1 MKRRQGWLFLIILFI
16 IISVLSLINT
26 SFQLGLDL
34 KGGSQLTLQLIKDQ
48 GNVTSEELEA
58 VKAVLDR
65 RINNL
70 GLSESNLQTLGTN
83 QIVAELP
90 GQQDPLSASRI
101 LGETAM
107 LEFGVQSPNTS
118 DKYRELDN
126 LRNEIDPLIKSYQ
139 NKKNRRNLLNTKEKI
154 ENLINSIELK
164 LEYKTDINS
173 DLFSRLQDLD
183 GFIKK
188 EIAKLFVKT
197 DLTGKY
203 LINAGRNQQQTN
215 SSWEVSLTFNNE
227 GGEKFANITKLIAG
241 KDQLLGIILDGES
254 ISEAGVSSQYA
265 QSGIT
270 GGRAVI
276 SSNSFNAETAK
287 ELEVKLRGGSLPIPI
302 KIVESNTIGPSL
314 GTKNII
320 KSFYAAIFGLIFVGV
335 FMILNYR
342 ILGFISVFSLLS
354 YGIFNLTLYCLIPI
368 TLTLPG
374 IAGLILS
381 IGMAVDANIL
391 IFERIRDELKI
402 GNTLVKSIN
411 NGFQR
416 ANTSIIDGHL
426 TTLITCIILFLLAT
440 SFVKGF
446 AATLGLGVCISLFTS
461 LNCTKTF
468 LSFLTGYQSLRQ
480 KKYYIND
487 MQSIKSNLINSNQEP

>member
-1 MKRRQGWLFLIILFI
+1 MKRRQGWLFLIIFLLFI
-16 IISVLSLINT
+16 SFFSLLNN

-34 KGGSQLTLQLIKDQ
+34 KGGSQLTLQLLKQ
-48 GNVTSEELEA
+48 EGKVSNEELES

-83 QIVAELP
+83 QIIVELP
-90 GQQDPLSASRI
+90 GQQNPASAARV
-101 LGETAM
+101 LGQTAM
-107 LEFGVQSPNTS
+107 LEFGIQSPNSS
-118 DKYRELDN
+118 DKYRDLDSVRN
-126 LRNEIDPLIKSYQ
+126 KIEVLLKNFENINNRRIDDNTKKEIETFINEIELE
-139 NKKNRRNLLNTKEKI
+139 LN
-154 ENLINSIELK
+154 
-164 LEYKTDINS
+164 YKTDVDS
-173 DLFSRLQDLD
+173 EVFSRLQDLD
-183 GFIKK
+183 SSVKK
-188 EIAKLFVKT
+188 EIAKLFIKT

-203 LINAGRNQQQTN
+203 LINAGRNQQQSN
-215 SSWEVSLTFNNE
+215 SSWEVSLTFDNE
-227 GGEKFANITKLIAG
+227 GGEIFANITKDIAG
-241 KDQLLGIILDGES
+241 TEKLLGIILDGES

-276 SSNSFNAETAK
+276 SSSSFNAETAK
-287 ELEVKLRGGSLPIPI
+287 QLEVNLRGGSLPIPI
-302 KIVESNTIGPSL
+302 EIVESNTIGPSL
-314 GTKNII
+314 GSKNII
-320 KSFYAAIFGLIFVGV
+320 KSFYAAIFGLLFVGL

-342 ILGFISVFSLLS
+342 ILGFVSVFSLFS
-354 YGIFNLTLYCLIPI
+354 YGIFNLALYCLIPI

-391 IFERIRDELKI
+391 IFERIREELKS

-416 ANTSIIDGHL
+416 ANSSIIDGHL
-426 TTLITCIILFLLAT
+426 TTLITCLILFLLGT

-446 AATLGLGVCISLFTS
+446 AVTLGIGVCISLFTS
-461 LNCTKTF
+461 LNCSKTL
-468 LSFLTGYQSLRQ
+468 LSLLTGYQSLRQ
-480 KKYYIND
+480 KKYYISNT
-487 MQSIKSNLINSNQEP
+487 KSINSMFFSSN

>member
-1 MKRRQGWLFLIILFI
+1 MKRRQGWLFLIIFLLFI
-16 IISVLSLINT
+16 SFFSLLNN

-34 KGGSQLTLQLIKDQ
+34 KGGSQLTLQLLKQ
-48 GNVTSEELEA
+48 EGKVSNEELES

-83 QIVAELP
+83 QIIVELP
-90 GQQDPLSASRI
+90 GQQNPASAARV
-101 LGETAM
+101 LGQTAM
-107 LEFGVQSPNTS
+107 LEFGIQSPNSS
-118 DKYRELDN
+118 DKYRDLDRVRN
-126 LRNEIDPLIKSYQ
+126 KIEVLLKNFENINNRRIDDNTKKEIETFINEIELE
-139 NKKNRRNLLNTKEKI
+139 LN
-154 ENLINSIELK
+154 
-164 LEYKTDINS
+164 YKTDVDS
-173 DLFSRLQDLD
+173 EVFSRLQDLD
-183 GFIKK
+183 SSVKK
-188 EIAKLFVKT
+188 EIAKLFIKT

-203 LINAGRNQQQTN
+203 LINAGRNQQQSN
-215 SSWEVSLTFNNE
+215 SSWEVSLTFDNE
-227 GGEKFANITKLIAG
+227 GGEIFANITKDIAG
-241 KDQLLGIILDGES
+241 TEKLLGIILDGES

-276 SSNSFNAETAK
+276 SSSSFNAETAK
-287 ELEVKLRGGSLPIPI
+287 QLEVNLRGGSLPIPI
-302 KIVESNTIGPSL
+302 EIVESNTIGPSL
-314 GTKNII
+314 GSKNII
-320 KSFYAAIFGLIFVGV
+320 KSFYAAIFGLLFVGL

-342 ILGFISVFSLLS
+342 ILGFVSVFSLFS
-354 YGIFNLTLYCLIPI
+354 YGIFNLALYCLIPI

-391 IFERIRDELKI
+391 IFERIREELKS

-416 ANTSIIDGHL
+416 ANSSIIDGHL
-426 TTLITCIILFLLAT
+426 TTLITCLILFLLGT

-446 AATLGLGVCISLFTS
+446 AVTLGIGVCISLFTS
-461 LNCTKTF
+461 LNCSKTL
-468 LSFLTGYQSLRQ
+468 LSLLTGYQSLRQ
-480 KKYYIND
+480 KKYYISNT
-487 MQSIKSNLINSNQEP
+487 KSINSMFFSSN

>member
-1 MKRRQGWLFLIILFI
+1 MKRRQGWLFLIIFLLFI
-16 IISVLSLINT
+16 SFFSLLNN

-34 KGGSQLTLQLIKDQ
+34 KGGSQLTLQLLKQ
-48 GNVTSEELEA
+48 EGKVSNEELES

-83 QIVAELP
+83 QIIVELP
-90 GQQDPLSASRI
+90 GQQNPASAARV
-101 LGETAM
+101 LGQTAM
-107 LEFGVQSPNTS
+107 LEFGIQSPNSS
-118 DKYRELDN
+118 DKYRDLDRVRN
-126 LRNEIDPLIKSYQ
+126 KIEVLLKNFENINNRRIDDNTKKEIETFINEIELE
-139 NKKNRRNLLNTKEKI
+139 LN
-154 ENLINSIELK
+154 
-164 LEYKTDINS
+164 YKTDVDS
-173 DLFSRLQDLD
+173 EVFSRLQDL
-183 GFIKK
+183 GSSVKK
-188 EIAKLFVKT
+188 EIAKLFIKT

-203 LINAGRNQQQTN
+203 LINAGRNQQQSN
-215 SSWEVSLTFNNE
+215 SSWEVSLTFDNE
-227 GGEKFANITKLIAG
+227 GGEIFANITKDIAG
-241 KDQLLGIILDGES
+241 TEKLLGIILDGES

-276 SSNSFNAETAK
+276 SSSSFNAETAK
-287 ELEVKLRGGSLPIPI
+287 QLEVNLRGGSLPIPI
-302 KIVESNTIGPSL
+302 EIVESNTIGPSL
-314 GTKNII
+314 GSKNII
-320 KSFYAAIFGLIFVGV
+320 KSFYAAIFGLLFVGL

-342 ILGFISVFSLLS
+342 ILGFVSVFSLFS
-354 YGIFNLTLYCLIPI
+354 YGIFNLALYCLIPI

-391 IFERIRDELKI
+391 IFERIREELKS

-416 ANTSIIDGHL
+416 ANSSIIDGHL
-426 TTLITCIILFLLAT
+426 TTLITCLILFLLGT

-446 AATLGLGVCISLFTS
+446 AVTLGIGVCISLFTS
-461 LNCTKTF
+461 LNCSKTL
-468 LSFLTGYQSLRQ
+468 LSLLTGYQSLRQ
-480 KKYYIND
+480 KKYYISNT
-487 MQSIKSNLINSNQEP
+487 KSINSMFFSSN

>member
-1 MKRRQGWLFLIILFI
+1 MKRKQGWLFFIIFLLFI
-16 IISVLSLINT
+16 SFFSLLNN

-34 KGGSQLTLQLIKDQ
+34 KGGSQLTLQLLKQ
-48 GNVTSEELEA
+48 EGKVSNEELES

-83 QIVAELP
+83 QIIVELP
-90 GQQDPLSASRI
+90 GQQNPAAAARL
-101 LGETAM
+101 LGQTAM
-107 LEFGVQSPNTS
+107 LEFGIQSPNSS
-118 DKYRELDN
+118 DKYRDLDSM
-126 LRNEIDPLIKSYQ
+126 RNQIEILLKNFENISKRNIDLDT
-139 NKKNRRNLLNTKEKI
+139 KKEI
-154 ENLINSIELK
+154 ETLINGIELE
-164 LEYKTDINS
+164 LNYKTDEDSEI
-173 DLFSRLQDLD
+173 FSRLLDLNSSV
-183 GFIKK
+183 KK
-188 EIAKLFVKT
+188 EIAKLFIKT

-215 SSWEVSLTFNNE
+215 SSWEVSLTFDNE
-227 GGEKFANITKLIAG
+227 GGDKFANITKEIAG
-241 KDQLLGIILDGES
+241 TEKLLGIILDGES

-265 QSGIT
+265 QSGIS

-276 SSNSFNAETAK
+276 SSSSFNAETAK
-287 ELEVKLRGGSLPIPI
+287 ELEVNLRGGSLPIPI
-302 KIVESNTIGPSL
+302 EIVESNTIGPSL

-320 KSFYAAIFGLIFVGV
+320 RSFYAAIFGLLFVGI

-342 ILGFISVFSLLS
+342 ILGFVSVFSLFS
-354 YGIFNLTLYCLIPI
+354 YGIFNLALYCLIPI

-391 IFERIRDELKI
+391 IFERIREELKS

-416 ANTSIIDGHL
+416 ANSSIIDGHL
-426 TTLITCIILFLLAT
+426 TTLITCLILFLLGT

-446 AATLGLGVCISLFTS
+446 AVTLGIGVCISLFTS
-461 LNCTKTF
+461 LNCSKTF

-480 KKYYIND
+480 KKYYINNTK
-487 MQSIKSNLINSNQEP
+487 SIKSKLVNSN

>member
-1 MKRRQGWLFLIILFI
+1 MKRRQGWLFLIIFLLFI
-16 IISVLSLINT
+16 SFFSLLNN

-34 KGGSQLTLQLIKDQ
+34 KGGSQLTLQLLKQ
-48 GNVTSEELEA
+48 EGKVSNEELES

-83 QIVAELP
+83 QIIVELP
-90 GQQDPLSASRI
+90 GQQNPASAARV
-101 LGETAM
+101 LGQTAM
-107 LEFGVQSPNTS
+107 LEFGIQSPNSS
-118 DKYRELDN
+118 DKYRDLDSIRN
-126 LRNEIDPLIKSYQ
+126 KIEVLLKNFENINNRRIDDNTKKEIETFINEIELE
-139 NKKNRRNLLNTKEKI
+139 LN
-154 ENLINSIELK
+154 
-164 LEYKTDINS
+164 YKTDVDS
-173 DLFSRLQDLD
+173 EVFSRLQDLD
-183 GFIKK
+183 SSVKK
-188 EIAKLFVKT
+188 EIAKLFIKT

-203 LINAGRNQQQTN
+203 LINAGRNQQQSN
-215 SSWEVSLTFNNE
+215 SSWEVSLTFDNE
-227 GGEKFANITKLIAG
+227 GGEIFANITKDIAG
-241 KDQLLGIILDGES
+241 TEKLLGIILDGES

-276 SSNSFNAETAK
+276 SSSSFNAETAK
-287 ELEVKLRGGSLPIPI
+287 QLEVNLRGGSLPIPI
-302 KIVESNTIGPSL
+302 EIVESNTIGPSL
-314 GTKNII
+314 GSKNII
-320 KSFYAAIFGLIFVGV
+320 KSFYAAIFGLLFVGL

-342 ILGFISVFSLLS
+342 ILGFVSVFSLFS
-354 YGIFNLTLYCLIPI
+354 YGIFNLALYCLIPI

-391 IFERIRDELKI
+391 IFERIREELKS

-416 ANTSIIDGHL
+416 ANSSIIDGHL
-426 TTLITCIILFLLAT
+426 TTLITCLILFLLGT

-446 AATLGLGVCISLFTS
+446 AVTLGIGVCISLFTS
-461 LNCTKTF
+461 LNCSKTL
-468 LSFLTGYQSLRQ
+468 LSLLTGYQSLRQ
-480 KKYYIND
+480 KKYYISNT
-487 MQSIKSNLINSNQEP
+487 KSINSMFFSSN

>member
-1 MKRRQGWLFLIILFI
+1 MKRRQGWLFLIILLL
-16 IISVLSLINT
+16 IISVLSLLNT

-34 KGGSQLTLQLIKDQ
+34 KGGSQLTLQLLKDD
-48 GNVTSEELEA
+48 GKVSNEELES

-70 GLSESNLQTLGTN
+70 GLSESSLQTLGTN
-83 QIVAELP
+83 QIIAELP
-90 GQQDPLSASRI
+90 GQQNPSSAARI
-101 LGETAM
+101 LGQTAM
-107 LEFGVQSPNTS
+107 LEFGIQSPNTS
-118 DKYRELDN
+118 KKYRELN
-126 LRNEIDPLIKSYQ
+126 SRKIKIEQ
-139 NKKNRRNLLNTKEKI
+139 LLKNFENKKNSRFDFDSNEEIETFIKEAEI
-154 ENLINSIELK
+154 EAGYETDSNSNI
-164 LEYKTDINS
+164 Y
-173 DLFSRLQDLD
+173 SRLQDLD
-183 GFIKK
+183 SSIKK
-188 EIAKLFVKT
+188 EIAKLFTKT

-215 SSWEVSLTFNNE
+215 SSWEVSLTFDNE
-227 GGEKFANITKLIAG
+227 GGEKFADITKNIAG
-241 KDQLLGIILDGES
+241 TEKLLGIILDGES

-276 SSNSFNAETAK
+276 SSSSFNAETAK

-302 KIVESNTIGPSL
+302 EIVESNTIGPAL
-314 GTKNII
+314 GAKNIV
-320 KSFYAAIFGLIFVGV
+320 KSFYAAIFGLFFVAI

-342 ILGFISVFSLLS
+342 LLGFVSVFSLFS
-354 YGIFNLTLYCLIPI
+354 YGIFNLALYCSIPV

-391 IFERIRDELKI
+391 IFERIREELKS

-416 ANTSIIDGHL
+416 ANSSIIDGHL
-426 TTLITCIILFLLAT
+426 TTLITCFILFLLGT

-446 AATLGLGVCISLFTS
+446 AVTLGIGICISLFTS
-461 LNCTKTF
+461 LNCSKTY
-468 LSFLTGYQSLRQ
+468 LSFITGYQSLRQ
-480 KKYYIND
+480 KKYYIKNI
-487 MQSIKSNLINSNQEP
+487 QTIKSNLTSSNIES